1 MSAQAFS
8 KSPRGILSDEQ
19 LQQRKWVGNIIRIW
33 TFHFSKNFWKNASGF
48 WVFSNSKLESCCV
61 VDPRYHRD
69 CLWVVVCFWSFLPCG
84 NIVTSRKIVAGHSRP
99 LDWSIFVKK
108 AVNWAF
114 FEVQEAIRNRKTLLK
129 VATHLVTY
137 ASTPW
142 VFQTLK
148 PTVWSRYPSHMTVTG
163 DVQ

>member
-33 TFHFSKNFWKNASGF
+33 TFHFSKKFWKNASGF

-108 AVNWAF
+108 AVNWAYL
-114 FEVQEAIRNRKTLLK
+114 EVQEAISTRKTLLQGCN
-129 VATHLVTY
+129 ALVNLRAYSLSVSYTE
-137 ASTPW
+137 TNLW
-142 VFQTLK
+142 G
-148 PTVWSRYPSHMTVTG
+148 RYPSHLTGSG